1 MECVSLYIDESG
13 NFGSSGRYFT
23 LTSLRCID
31 HSNFKLN
38 RAVKKASLKI
48 KKRYDGSV
56 TRTGEVKASLC
67 NPIAKDY
74 MLRKIKKS
82 VDRIDYI
89 TADLSYI
96 EPRLLNNQN
105 ILYNYLLTFLISP
118 IIKNN
123 SDLSEIHIYL
133 DNRSLKV
140 GDEMSFSDYIKSKIW
155 IEYDRPDISVSV
167 HYVDSQSD
175 YHIQGADFVANAING
190 FYEYNESYFTQILRS
205 CMEVRVKFPYK
216 YFGKW
221 VYILQ
226 TIV

>member
-13 NFGSSGRYFT
+13 NFGLSGRYFT
-23 LTSLRCID
+23 LASLRCID

-56 TRTGEVKASLC
+56 THTGEVKASLC
-67 NPIAKDY
+67 NPIAKDF

-89 TADLSYI
+89 TADLPHI
-96 EPRLLNNQN
+96 EPRLLHNQN

-123 SDLSEIHIYL
+123 SDLSEVYIYL
-133 DNRSLKV
+133 DNRTLKV
-140 GDEMSFSDYIKSKIW
+140 GDEMSFSDYIKSKVW
-155 IEYDRPDISVSV
+155 IDYGRPDVVVEV

-190 FYEYNESYFTQILRS
+190 FYEHGTHCFTDVLKPS
-205 CMEVRVKFPYK
+205 LEVRVKFPYK
-216 YFGKW
+216 LFGK
-221 VYILQ
+221 
-226 TIV
+226 

>member
-1 MECVSLYIDESG
+1 
-13 NFGSSGRYFT
+13 
-23 LTSLRCID
+23 
-31 HSNFKLN
+31 
-38 RAVKKASLKI
+38 
-48 KKRYDGSV
+48 
-56 TRTGEVKASLC
+56 
-67 NPIAKDY
+67 

-216 YFGKW
+216 YFGK
-221 VYILQ
+221 
-226 TIV
+226 